1 MAAPLYR
8 LGRFCT
14 RHPLIVIAVWLLIA
28 IGVLAAAKS
37 AGQDTNDNLTLP
49 GTNSQKATDLLS
61 DQFPLQANGTVP
73 ISIAAPA
80 GQKLS
85 QSRYRNVI
93 DQVTASY
100 AKDPDVAQ
108 AIGPFDKQATGQI
121 SKSGR
126 IGFIALYLSASP
138 TDLSLDDANRLVDL
152 EQPLEN
158 AGLKAAAGGYLGQ
171 KVSKPSTDLSVLVG
185 LAAAVVILLL
195 TFGTAVAMG
204 IPIVTALLGLGIGL
218 SIVTLLSHV
227 AEVPTTAPALA
238 TMIGLGVGIDYSLFI
253 VSRHRSQLAAG
264 MDAMESVARATATA
278 GAAVVFAG
286 TTVMIALIC
295 LFAAGIPLVTTLGYT
310 AAIVVL
316 VAMLA
321 AITLLPSILALLGT
335 RINRLRL
342 PGLAVHHDDRPH
354 GWARWARFIAD
365 HPWPGLVSGLAILV
379 VLAIPALSLTL
390 GQPDNGQLPTDTESR
405 QSYDQMA
412 SGFGVG
418 SNGQALVAVHLTKP
432 AAPGDSRLTSLQK
445 AIAGTPG
452 VAAVSTP
459 LVNKSGTAAVM
470 NVTPTTAPSSE
481 ATTDLVKH
489 LRDDVIPAATKG
501 KQMTADVGGTT
512 AGYIDLASE
521 ISSKLPL
528 VIGLVLALS
537 FVLLMLAFRSV
548 LVPLKAVVMNVFSI
562 LAAFGVVTYVFQHE
576 WTAKLVGL
584 DTTIPVVSYVP
595 LLMFA
600 ILFGLSM
607 DYEVF
612 LMTHV
617 RERWRVSS
625 DPHDAVVHGLATTAR
640 VITSAA
646 LIMVSVFCAF
656 VINGDP
662 TVKQFG
668 LGMAAAVA
676 VDATVVRCL
685 LVPAIMSLLGR
696 AGWWMPAWLDRA
708 LPELSI
714 EGDEYFAERD
724 REAAAAA
731 TPVGT
736 ASS

>member
-1 MAAPLYR
+1 MTAPLYR
-8 LGRFCT
+8 LGRLCT

-28 IGVLAAAKS
+28 IAIVIAAKS

-49 GTNSQKATDLLS
+49 GTNSQAATDLLS
-61 DQFPLQANGTVP
+61 DQFPQQANGSVP
-73 ISIAAPA
+73 ISIEAPP

-85 QSRYRNVI
+85 QSHYRNVI
-93 DQVTASY
+93 EQVTSSY
-100 AKDPDVAQ
+100 AKDPLVSQ

-121 SKSGR
+121 SKNGR
-126 IGFIALYLSASP
+126 IAFIALYLSASP
-138 TDLSLDDANRLVDL
+138 TELNVDDANSLVDL

-171 KVSKPSTDLSVLVG
+171 KVSKPSTDLSVIVG
-185 LAAAVVILLL
+185 LLAAVVILLF

-204 IPIVTALLGLGIGL
+204 IPIATAILGLGVGL
-218 SIVTLLSHV
+218 SVVTLISHV

-264 MDAMESVARATATA
+264 MEVNESVARATATA
-278 GAAVVFAG
+278 GGAVVFAG
-286 TTVMIALIC
+286 STVIIALLC

-310 AAIVVL
+310 SAVVVL

-321 AITLLPSILALLGT
+321 AITLLPAILALLGL

-365 HPWPGLVSGLAILV
+365 NPVPGLLSGLAILI
-379 VLAIPALSLTL
+379 VLAIPVLDLTL
-390 GQPDNGQLPTDTESR
+390 GQPDNGQLPKDTESR

-412 SGFGVG
+412 NGFGVG
-418 SNGQALVAVHLTKP
+418 SNGLALVAVDLTKP
-432 AAPGDSRLTSLQK
+432 ATPGDSRLSSLQK

-452 VAAVSTP
+452 VEAVSTP
-459 LVNKSGTAAVM
+459 LVNKTGTAAVM
-470 NVTPTTAPSSE
+470 NVTPTTAPSAE
-481 ATTDLVKH
+481 ETTDLVKH

-521 ISSKLPL
+521 ISNKLPL
-528 VIGLVLALS
+528 VIGLVLVLS
-537 FVLLMLAFRSV
+537 FFLLMLAFRSV

-562 LAAFGVVTYVFQHE
+562 LAAFGIVTYVFQHE

-584 DTTIPVVSYVP
+584 DHTIPVVSYVP
-595 LLMFA
+595 LMMFA

-676 VDATVVRCL
+676 VDATIVRCL

-724 REAAAAA
+724 REATAAA